1 MHVLTLVANST
12 LLLYKKKL
20 SYCFA
25 VWHCWN
31 GVNKTKGIEQSTVQ
45 RHDKEVGL
53 ERKEEGGGS
62 GVGGLWLEWKV
73 TLSCPN
79 FIFSRMHETLWW
91 SIVVKYRFHKDNFCR
106 CLRSVFI
113 LWCYLIIFDAFE
125 WQLSVSNI
133 NRTSTFNFPSEK

>member
-25 VWHCWN
+25 VWHCRN

-53 ERKEEGGGS
+53 ERKEEGGG
-62 GVGGLWLEWKV
+62 GAVGGL
-73 TLSCPN
+73 
-79 FIFSRMHETLWW
+79 
-91 SIVVKYRFHKDNFCR
+91 
-106 CLRSVFI
+106 
-113 LWCYLIIFDAFE
+113 
-125 WQLSVSNI
+125 
-133 NRTSTFNFPSEK
+133 